1 MAESNTEQK
10 SYSDNGYDLSRLEI
24 RSNQG
29 GDSIDIRNQFV
40 EIVIYESI
48 DDDKL
53 VGEILLLD
61 GLNFAETVPIVGNE
75 TVFISYKTLGSDSN
89 YVEIVGR
96 VTAVLGKARTE
107 NEKVEVY
114 KLQFVSSATFSSRLK
129 RLSSSYSGTVSDI
142 IRQIFEQSFGSN
154 PSKLKTVNPTQGKHK
169 FIIPYW
175 SPIFTAKWLAARAY
189 FGEASYFV
197 FYEDVDGFHLR
208 DMLSASRKPVVMTYR
223 VEPVSALNISD
234 VNSYMKRV
242 QSYSITSYF
251 DRLSEVA
258 GGMHSGTLHT
268 HDITTKKIN
277 TYTMD
282 YDELFDTTQHMNKH
296 PLFPRRNTELR
307 DSIKSFRNFVPVQ
320 LGKHDSVRDNEV
332 PEKFYLNKRSMSKQ
346 FSANRVTIQVPGNS
360 TLRLLDTIEFVIP
373 KFGYMMLGEEEW
385 QDSYLSGKYII
396 TSLKTTI
403 NKVGNYRTLV
413 EMAKDSLAKGIP
425 DRFENTNS
433 NIK

>member
-1 MAESNTEQK
+1 MAEGNTEQK
-10 SYSDNGYDLSRLEI
+10 SYTDNGYDLSRLEI

-29 GDSIDIRNQFV
+29 GDLVDLRNQFI
-40 EIVIYESI
+40 EITIYESI

-61 GLNFAETVPIVGNE
+61 GLNFAETIPIVGNE
-75 TVFISYKTLGSDSN
+75 TIFISYKTLGSDAK
-89 YVEIVGR
+89 YVELVGR

-107 NEKVEVY
+107 NEKVEMY
-114 KLQFVSSATFSSRLK
+114 KLQFVTTTTFSNRLK
-129 RLSSSYSGTVSDI
+129 RLSSSYSGTIAEIVST
-142 IRQIFEQSFGSN
+142 IFDENFGTE
-154 PSKLKTVNPTQGKHK
+154 PKKLKSANPTRGKHK

-175 SPIFTAKWLAARAY
+175 SPIFTAKWLSSRAY
-189 FGEASYFV
+189 YGESSYFV

-208 DMLSASRKPVVMTYR
+208 DMLVAAQKPVVMTYR
-223 VEPVSALNISD
+223 VEPSSVLTISD
-234 VNSYMKRV
+234 ANAFMKRV
-242 QSYSITSYF
+242 QSYSITSFF
-251 DRLSEVA
+251 DRLGEVA

-268 HDITTKKIN
+268 HDITTKSMN

-282 YDELFDTTQHMNKH
+282 YDDLFDSTKHMNKH

-307 DSIKSFRNFVPVQ
+307 NSINSFRNFVPVQ
-320 LGKHDSVRDNEV
+320 LGGHDKIRDNEGFD
-332 PEKFYLNKRSMSKQ
+332 KFYLNKRSFAKQ
-346 FSANRVTIQVPGNS
+346 FSTNRVTIQVPGNS

-373 KFGYMMLGEEEW
+373 KFGYMSLGEEEW

-403 NKVGNYRTLV
+403 NKTGNYRTMV

-433 NIK
+433 NVK

>member
-1 MAESNTEQK
+1 MADGEQK

-29 GDSIDIRNQFV
+29 GDLVDLRSQFI
-40 EIVIYESI
+40 EITIYETI

-53 VGEILLLD
+53 VGEIVLLD
-61 GLNFAETVPIVGNE
+61 GLNFAETIPIVGNE
-75 TVFISYKTLGSDSN
+75 TIFISYKTLGSDAK
-89 YVEIVGR
+89 YVELVGR

-107 NEKVEVY
+107 NEKVEMY
-114 KLQFVSSATFSSRLK
+114 KLQFVSTTTFSNRLK
-129 RLSSSYSGTVSDI
+129 RVSSAYSGTIAGI
-142 IRQIFEQSFGSN
+142 ISTIFEENFGTD
-154 PSKLKTVNPTQGKHK
+154 PKRLKTIDSTQGKHK

-175 SPIFTAKWLAARAY
+175 SPIFASKWLSNRAY
-189 FGEASYFV
+189 FGESSYFV
-197 FYEDVDGFHLR
+197 LYEDVDGFHFR
-208 DMLSASRKPVVMTYR
+208 DMLLAAQKPVVMTYR
-223 VEPVSALNISD
+223 VEPVSPLNMSD

-242 QSYSITSYF
+242 QSYSITSFF

-282 YDELFDTTQHMNKH
+282 YDDLFDSTKHMNKH

-307 DSIKSFRNFVPVQ
+307 NSMNSFRNVLPVQ
-320 LGKHDSVRDNEV
+320 LGNQDRIRDNEV
-332 PEKFYLNKRSMSKQ
+332 FEKFYLNKRSISKQ

-373 KFGYMMLGEEEW
+373 KFGYMPLGEEEW

-403 NKVGNYRTLV
+403 NKTGNYRTSV

-425 DRFENTNS
+425 DRFEKSTS
-433 NIK
+433 NVK